1 MEFNATWRVI
11 AVTGIL
17 YYLTIVFYRLFF
29 HPLAHFPG
37 PRLAAISRWYEAHY
51 DVLLGGQYTAKIA
64 ELHKKYG
71 RLSNNTMS
79 SHQVFTVSTSLG
91 PIIRISPYELHVID
105 SAFYDS
111 LYRMDGRWDKY
122 SWTYG
127 AFGAGNSTVFCSGI
141 SILQARIP
149 LLVLVLTSVL
159 KIMTRRSAISPFF
172 SKARITARQDII
184 HRNVEK
190 LCQRISKLTGSD
202 FSLGA
207 AVSAFTRDTAN
218 EFIVGRRYNEI
229 DLEDFGIGLSLA
241 SQGAGPFWRITKHV
255 RWFGP
260 AMRALPVSWA
270 MKVADEGT
278 MAFLRF
284 LQQSELDT
292 RDTLA
297 AAACSVPEGK
307 TQSTMIHEIAYSDL
321 PHTAKT
327 FDRVFEEVA
336 TVTGAAY
343 ETAATTLRLII
354 YHVYSDDKIVQTL
367 RKELESLFIDSSTSI
382 TLRDLEQL
390 PYLTAVLMEGLRLS
404 PGIGTRAARVTD
416 KELAYE
422 NWRIPAGTP
431 VGVTTILMHTDEKVF
446 RNPMQFNP
454 DRWMDRKIE
463 ETVKRRF
470 APFSRGTRMCLGM
483 HLAWAEM
490 YLLLSTLVQRFDF
503 VFKDFTA
510 TDFMFERD
518 NFNIGTK
525 AGCNLT
531 ARSRPA

>member
-1 MEFNATWRVI
+1 MEFNITWHVV

-37 PRLAAISRWYEAHY
+37 PRLAAISRWYEAYY
-51 DVLLGGQYTAKIA
+51 DVILGGQYTAKIA
-64 ELHKKYG
+64 ELHKIYG
-71 RLSNNTMS
+71 
-79 SHQVFTVSTSLG
+79 
-91 PIIRISPYELHVID
+91 PISPYELHVID
-105 SAFYDS
+105 PGFYDS

-122 SWTYG
+122 SWTYS
-127 AFGAGNSTVFCSGI
+127 AFGAENSTVFCSDHNVHKG
-141 SILQARIP
+141 RH
-149 LLVLVLTSVL
+149 
-159 KIMTRRSAISPFF
+159 SAISPFF
-172 SKARITARQDII
+172 SKAHITARQDII

-202 FSLGA
+202 FNLGA

-218 EFIVGRRYNEI
+218 EFIVGRKYNEL
-229 DLEDFGIGLSLA
+229 DLEDFGMALSLA

-260 AMRALPVSWA
+260 AVRALPVSWA

-297 AAACSVPEGK
+297 AALCSVPEGK
-307 TQSTMIHEIAYSDL
+307 TRSTMIHEIAYSDL

-327 FDRVFEEVA
+327 FDRVFEEVT

-343 ETAATTLRLII
+343 ETTATALRLII
-354 YHVYSDDKIVQTL
+354 YHVYTDDKIVRTL
-367 RKELESLFIDSSTSI
+367 RRELESLFIDSSTSI

-390 PYLTAVLMEGLRLS
+390 PYLTAVLMEGMRLS
-404 PGIGTRAARVTD
+404 PGIATRAARVTD
-416 KELAYE
+416 KDLTYE

-431 VGVTTILMHTDEKVF
+431 VGMTTILMHTDEKVF
-446 RNPMQFNP
+446 RDPMHF
-454 DRWMDRKIE
+454 
-463 ETVKRRF
+463 
-470 APFSRGTRMCLGM
+470 
-483 HLAWAEM
+483 
-490 YLLLSTLVQRFDF
+490 
-503 VFKDFTA
+503 
-510 TDFMFERD
+510 
-518 NFNIGTK
+518 
-525 AGCNLT
+525 
-531 ARSRPA
+531 